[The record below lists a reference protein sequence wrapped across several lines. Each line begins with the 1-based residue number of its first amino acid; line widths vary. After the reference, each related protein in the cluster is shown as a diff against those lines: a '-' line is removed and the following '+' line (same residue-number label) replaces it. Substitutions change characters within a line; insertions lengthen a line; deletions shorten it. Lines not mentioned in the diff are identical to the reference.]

1 MVFHVPLSH
10 GLQSTISAIANT
22 GMVCIC
28 SPAVYIPTL
37 GLLGLVCQLVTL
49 VLLALLSTRVCWHY
63 LREAIQAGF
72 FCHATNLSEP
82 KIKLS
87 SVAPLCE
94 ASKYT
99 CHGRVVKT
107 PRNDELMS
115 ISKNANV
122 LFSQNEFIEV
132 NPNLVLVIML
142 VCCS

>member
-1 MVFHVPLSH
+1 MDCNPQSLL
-10 GLQSTISAIANT
+10 LQTLVWFVYAVRQFISQL
-22 GMVCIC
+22 
-28 SPAVYIPTL
+28 PL

-63 LREAIQAGF
+63 LREAIEAGF

-82 KIKLS
+82 KTKLS